1 MVRLVEYAPC
11 PRVSLGQERRVG
23 FTKDCSASGLCL
35 GAERPEPVGSLL
47 RVVVRDVD
55 GRPTLDSLVR
65 VIWCRPGADQ
75 GAWLGLSLVMEV
87 HGRRGVYVRPPSS
100 VLQAEVA

>member
-47 RVVVRDVD
+47 RVIVRDVD

-65 VIWCRPGADQ
+65 VIWCRPGPDA
-75 GAWLGLSLVMEV
+75 GAWLGLSLVLEV
-87 HGRRGVYVRPPSS
+87 HRRRGLLVRPASS